1 MSRRESSLSA
11 WTVSDANGE
20 AVLAHERSPTGGALR
35 VAFRSVLD
43 PPAGREEPAAPSEA
57 PAFFRDLNLDQIVAS
72 IISGK
77 QEYNLAPF
85 FHRPLRTVEAVE
97 YRQEVMRDL
106 EDQSRFDAINE
117 FANGQRS
124 VRDHVGQAAKLHYK
138 HQKLAWSRDA
148 IELYC
153 DAVERLLS
161 ALSASPPRSAGLA
174 GFLAYLDAYVAS
186 SPFQQLKNDAASIKA
201 KLASIRY
208 TMLIGG
214 GSHHL
219 PL

>member
-1 MSRRESSLSA
+1 MSRRESPASA
-11 WTVSDANGE
+11 WAVSDPIGE
-20 AVLAHERSPTGGALR
+20 GVVVHERSPTVGASR
-35 VAFRSVLD
+35 AAFRSVLD
-43 PPAGREEPAAPSEA
+43 PPSEREEPREPSEA

-72 IISGK
+72 IITGK

-85 FHRPLRTVEAVE
+85 FHRPLRRVEAVE

-106 EDQSRFDAINE
+106 EDPSRFDAINE

-124 VRDHVGQAAKLHYK
+124 VRDHVGQAAKMHYK

-153 DAVERLLS
+153 QSVERLLA
-161 ALSASPPRSAGLA
+161 ALSASPPRSAGLT

-186 SPFQQLKNDAASIKA
+186 SKFQ
-201 KLASIRY
+201 
-208 TMLIGG
+208 
-214 GSHHL
+214 
-219 PL
+219 